1 MPTFAKR
8 FLIGAAILLAVPALI
23 LLCINVYLQSAGVQE
38 RIRAAVADAMGA
50 ELHIR
55 STAYTPW
62 EGLVLR
68 DLSIPD
74 STTAN
79 FNAVEAAALRIR
91 FSLLPLLQKRLVVT
105 ECALFE
111 PRLIIRQLENGDWVV
126 PLTRR
131 VKMPTE
137 ETVPTEPGPKGGPSF
152 TAELQRVRLGS
163 GQIALIDARNR
174 TVLLLE
180 RTDIDATI
188 TPGMNAEGTVSIS
201 RMKLGDSLKLRRIE
215 SPFTW
220 NGSAL
225 DVPQIRGELAGG
237 ELLGS
242 YHLQT
247 GESPTFALTAE
258 LKNVL
263 LTKLA
268 DEVGIEPGKSD
279 GQLQGTLSLQ
289 GDPRRSE
296 DLTGAGRFELLSAK
310 LKPVEFLSKL
320 GELFQI
326 DELQL
331 LKLSDAWVNLTIG
344 NGRVNLDEFFLKS
357 ENLIIRGDGPIR
369 FDGKLDL
376 DAKLLINQKLHHQLQ
391 SLLGKNFKESEDPEY
406 RELAFTVKGTVAR
419 PKTDIFKKLTGISL
433 EGNVGGFLQNILQAI
448 PRQESGKKGN

>member
-1 MPTFAKR
+1 VPTFAKR

-23 LLCINVYLQSAGVQE
+23 LLCINVYLQSAGVQD
-38 RIRAAVADAMGA
+38 RVRAAAADAMGV
-50 ELHIR
+50 ELRIR

-74 STTAN
+74 STTEN

-91 FSLLPLLQKRLVVT
+91 FSLLPLLQKRFVVT
-105 ECALFE
+105 ECTLFE
-111 PRLIIRQLENGDWVV
+111 PRLVIRQLENGNWVV

-131 VKMPTE
+131 VK
-137 ETVPTEPGPKGGPSF
+137 VPTDVNVPTTPGPEGGPSF
-152 TAELQRVRLGS
+152 TAELQRIRIGS

-180 RTDIDATI
+180 RTDIDAAL
-188 TPGMNAEGTVSIS
+188 TPEMRAEGIVSIA
-201 RMKLGDSLKLRRIE
+201 RMKLGDSLRLRRIE

-220 NGSAL
+220 DGSAL
-225 DVPQIRGELAGG
+225 DVPQIQGELAGG
-237 ELLGS
+237 QFLGS

-247 GESPTFALTAE
+247 GETPAFALTAE
-258 LKNVL
+258 LKDVL
-263 LTKLA
+263 LRKLA
-268 DEVGIEPGKSD
+268 DEAGIEPGKTD

-331 LKLSDAWVNLTIG
+331 LKLSDAWIDLTIG
-344 NGRVNLDEFFLKS
+344 KGRVNVDDFFLKS
-357 ENLIIRGDGPIR
+357 ENLIIRGEGPIH
-369 FDGKLDL
+369 FDGKLNL
-376 DAKLLINQKLHHQLQ
+376 EAKLLINQKLHNQLK
-391 SLLGKNFKESEDPEY
+391 SLLGKNFKDSKDPEY
-406 RELAFTVKGTVAR
+406 REMAFTVKGTVAR
-419 PKTDIFKKLTGISL
+419 PKTDILKKLTGISL
-433 EGNVGGFLQNILQAI
+433 EGNVGGFLQNILQAL
-448 PRQESGKKGN
+448 PRQESPKEGN